1 MLDRATFNTL
11 RQFRAGVYDRFG
23 ARRDALFELLD
34 AATVAGLVPSL
45 AYLSLVPVHR
55 RRWGSLY
62 AALAAGRLD
71 AAALRELIAV
81 YPLDDGQPIYAV
93 DTSVWP
99 RDDAE
104 TSPGRA
110 HYFSSSRQSAGQ
122 PIVTGWSYSWLAQLS
137 LTHDS
142 WTAPLDVQR
151 VPAGGDAHAV
161 AAAQIAE
168 LVEQRSVD
176 APVPLCVFDAGYD
189 PVTLARELAEVDG
202 EQVAVLVR
210 LRSGRCFYADPPPPA
225 PGPKVGRPRQHGQ
238 KFACADAG
246 TWWTPTHTHR
256 EQHAQY
262 GQVRVRAW
270 AGVHAKTQNHPQ
282 RGSYRPKGIVRGTLV
297 LVEVERLPRQTRIP
311 KHLWLWWRG
320 PGHPDLARLWRAYV
334 RRFDLEHTYRFCKQT
349 LNWTTPRVRTPQQ
362 ADRWT
367 WLVVLAY
374 TQLRL
379 ARRTIEDVHLPW
391 EAPQRPDRR
400 TLTAARVRQ
409 AFPQL
414 LVTLETPA
422 NAPKPCGRSPGRPK
436 GARSGPARRFPALKK
451 AA

>member
-1 MLDRATFNTL
+1 MIDPVVFNTL
-11 RQFRAGVYDRFG
+11 RQFRAGIYDRFG

-45 AYLSLVPVHR
+45 AYLSLTAVHR
-55 RRWGSLY
+55 RGWGSLY
-62 AALAAGRLD
+62 DALAAGTMD
-71 AAALRELIAV
+71 VPALRDLV
-81 YPLDDGQPIYAV
+81 GRLPLDDGQPIYAL
-93 DTSVWP
+93 DTSVWS

-104 TSPGRA
+104 TSPARGY
-110 HYFSSSRQSAGQ
+110 YFSPSRQSAGQ
-122 PIVTGWSYSWLAQLS
+122 PIVAGWSYAWLAQVS
-137 LTHDS
+137 FTHDS
-142 WTAPLDVQR
+142 WTAPLDVRR
-151 VPAGGDAHAV
+151 VAPSDDAHAV
-161 AAAQIAE
+161 AAAQIRD
-168 LVEQRSVD
+168 LLGRRPPSG
-176 APVPLCVFDAGYD
+176 PVPLGVLDAGYD
-189 PVTLARELAEVDG
+189 PETLARALGDLDG
-202 EQVAVLVR
+202 GRVAVLVR
-210 LRSGRCFYADPPPPA
+210 LRSGRCFYADPDRQPA
-225 PGPKVGRPRQHGQ
+225 VGRPRRHGR
-238 KFACADAG
+238 KFACDDPA
-246 TWWTPTHTHR
+246 TWWTPTAEHT

-262 GQVRVRAW
+262 GTVRVRAW

-282 RGSYRPKGIVRGTLV
+282 RGSYRTKAVVRGTLV

-311 KHLWLWWRG
+311 KRLWLWWRG
-320 PGHPDLARLWRAYV
+320 PGQPDLAVLWRAYV
-334 RRFDLEHTYRFCKQT
+334 HRFDLEHTYRFCKQT

-391 EAPQRPDRR
+391 EPPQRPNRR
-400 TLTAARVRQ
+400 ALTAARVRQ

-414 LVTLETPA
+414 LVTLDTPA

-436 GARSGPARRFPALKK
+436 GARSGRAPRFPAFKK

>member
-1 MLDRATFNTL
+1 MIDPATFNTL
-11 RQFRAGVYDRFG
+11 RQFRAGVYHRFE

-45 AYLSLVPVHR
+45 AYLSLPAVHR
-55 RRWGSLY
+55 RGWGSLY
-62 AALAAGRLD
+62 DALAAGRVD
-71 AAALRELIAV
+71 AAALRELVAR
-81 YPLDDGQPIYAV
+81 YPLDDGQPIYAL

-104 TSPGRA
+104 TSPGRG
-110 HYFSSSRQSAGQ
+110 HYFSSSRQSAGK
-122 PIVTGWSYSWLAQLS
+122 PIVTGWSYAWLAQLS
-137 LTHDS
+137 FTHDS

-161 AAAQIAE
+161 AAAQIWELLEHQPAE
-168 LVEQRSVD
+168 G
-176 APVPLCVFDAGYD
+176 PVPLCVFDAGYN
-189 PVTLARELAEVDG
+189 PEGLAGELGELDG
-202 EQVAVLVR
+202 ERVAVLVR
-210 LRSGRCFYADPPPPA
+210 LRSDRCFYADPPPPA
-225 PGPKVGRPRQHGQ
+225 GPKIGRPRRHGQ
-238 KFACADAG
+238 KFACADPR
-246 TWWTPTHTHR
+246 TWWSPTAEHG
-256 EQHAQY
+256 EEHAQY
-262 GQVRVRAW
+262 GLVRVRAW
-270 AGVHAKTQNHPQ
+270 AGVHAKTQHHPR
-282 RGSYRPKGIVRGTLV
+282 RGSYHPKRTVRGTLV

-311 KHLWLWWRG
+311 KRLWLWWRG
-320 PGHPDLARLWRAYV
+320 PGQPDLAVLWRAYV
-334 RRFDLEHTYRFCKQT
+334 HRFDLEHTYRFCKQT

-379 ARRTIEDVHLPW
+379 ARRTIADVHLPW

-400 TLTAARVRQ
+400 LLTPARVRQ
-409 AFPQL
+409 AFSQL
-414 LVTLETPA
+414 LVTLDTPA

-436 GARSGPARRFPALKK
+436 GARSGPAPRFPALKK